1 MRIAVLHP
9 YPVSG
14 RAVGGVTRLHAL
26 VRHLAPRHR
35 VTVLAHAGEDP
46 ASDAEAVRELAEIGV
61 KQLLFPRPGAGAV
74 KRLSWVLGRSP
85 YAVAYNRNPG
95 LADALA
101 SLERE
106 EGLDAVH
113 VELSYMAPFLARL
126 QPRTV
131 RILAEQETMSL
142 ALDRLRRVPFAGR
155 TPFERYLPLE
165 KGKVRRFEA
174 EHLRSFQLLYG
185 ISGTEASWLAART
198 GRRVGILPH
207 VVATRTFVP
216 AAGEPTEPTVL
227 FVGNFLHRPNLH
239 GLTWFLES
247 VWPGVRAAMPLARL
261 EAVGPGLTEAWRRE
275 HERDGVLAPG
285 RVENLVERYQQAA
298 VFVNPIRTGGGM
310 RGKVLEAFS
319 CGRPVVSTPM
329 GMEGIDAEPGRHHL
343 EADEPRDFAGAVVR
357 YLSDAGLRRA
367 HGRAA
372 RELVDRLYDPSVVFT
387 RLEDDALEAVSR
399 SGR

>member
-1 MRIAVLHP
+1 VRIAVLHP
-9 YPVSG
+9 YPVSR

-46 ASDAEAVRELAEIGV
+46 DSDAEAVRELAEIGV
-61 KQLLFPRPGAGAV
+61 RQLLFPRPGAGAA

-85 YAVAYNRNPG
+85 YAVAYNRNPD

-101 SLERE
+101 ALERE
-106 EGLDAVH
+106 EGLDAAH

-126 QPRTV
+126 RSRTV

-198 GRRVGILPH
+198 GRPVGILPH

-216 AAGEPTEPTVL
+216 TAGEPDEPKVL

-247 VWPGVRAAMPLARL
+247 VWPAVRAAMPLARL

-275 HERDGVLAPG
+275 HARDGVLAPG
-285 RVENLVERYQQAA
+285 RVEDLVERYQQAA

-343 EADEPRDFAGAVVR
+343 EADEPRAFASAVVR
-357 YLSDAGLRRA
+357 YLSDADLRRA

-399 SGR
+399 SGS

>member
-1 MRIAVLHP
+1 MKIAVLHP

-35 VTVLAHAGEDP
+35 VTVLAHAGQDP
-46 ASDAEAVRELAEIGV
+46 SADTEAVRELAEIGV
-61 KQLLFPRPGAGAV
+61 RQLLFPRPGAGAGR
-74 KRLSWVLGRSP
+74 RLSWVLGRSP

-95 LADALA
+95 LADALTA
-101 SLERE
+101 LERE

-113 VELSYMAPFLARL
+113 VELSYMAPFLAGL
-126 QPRTV
+126 QARTV

-142 ALDRLRRVPFAGR
+142 ALDRLRRVPFADR
-155 TPFERYLPLE
+155 TLFEHYVGLE

-174 EHLRSFQLLYG
+174 EALRDFELLYG
-185 ISGTEASWLAART
+185 ISGTEAAWLAGRT
-198 GRRVGILPH
+198 GRPVGVLPH

-216 AAGEPTEPTVL
+216 AAGEPTAPKVL

-239 GLTWFLES
+239 GLSWFLDS
-247 VWPGVRAAMPLARL
+247 VWPAVRAAIPRARL
-261 EAVGPGLTEAWRRE
+261 EAVGPGLTETWRRE
-275 HERDGVLAPG
+275 HEKDGVLAPG
-285 RVENLVERYQQAA
+285 RVEDLVRRYQQAA

-310 RGKVLEAFS
+310 RGKVLEAFA
-319 CGRPVVSTPM
+319 CARPVVSTPM
-329 GMEGIDAEPGRHHL
+329 GMEGIDAEPDRHHL
-343 EADEPRDFAGAVVR
+343 EANAPQAFANAVVR
-357 YLSDAGLRRA
+357 YLNDADLRRA

-372 RELVDRLYDPSVVFT
+372 RDLVDRLYDPAVVFA
-387 RLEDDALEAVSR
+387 RLENDVLEAVSR

>member
-9 YPVSG
+9 YPVSR

-35 VTVLAHAGEDP
+35 VTVLAHAGEDT
-46 ASDAEAVRELAEIGV
+46 ASDAEAVRELADIGV
-61 KQLLFPRPGAGAV
+61 RQLLFPRPRAGALT
-74 KRLSWVLGRSP
+74 RLSWVLGRSP

-95 LADALA
+95 LASALA
-101 SLERE
+101 ALERE

-113 VELSYMAPFLARL
+113 VELSYMAPFLTKL
-126 QPRTV
+126 QRRTV

-142 ALDRLRRVPFAGR
+142 ALDRLRRVPIARR
-155 TPFERYLPLE
+155 TPFEHYVLLE

-174 EHLRSFQLLYG
+174 AALRSFQVLYG
-185 ISGTEASWLAART
+185 ISGTEAAWLAART
-198 GRRVGILPH
+198 GRHVGVLPH

-216 AAGEPTEPTVL
+216 NADEPTEPKVL

-239 GLTWFLES
+239 GLTWFLDS
-247 VWPGVRAAMPLARL
+247 VWPAVRAAAPHARL

-275 HERDGVLAPG
+275 HERDGVLTPG
-285 RVENLVERYQQAA
+285 RVEDLVERYQQAA

-310 RGKVLEAFS
+310 RGKVLEAFA

-329 GMEGIDAEPGRHHL
+329 GMEGIDADPDRHHL
-343 EADEPRDFAGAVVR
+343 EADEPRAFASAVVR
-357 YLSDAGLRRA
+357 YLNDSDLRRA

-372 RELVDRLYDPSVVFT
+372 RDLVDRLYDPSVVFA
-387 RLEDDALEAVSR
+387 RLENDALEAVSR

>member
-1 MRIAVLHP
+1 MRIAILHP
-9 YPVSG
+9 YPVCG

-46 ASDAEAVRELAEIGV
+46 ASDAEAVRELAEMGV
-61 KQLLFPRPGAGAV
+61 KQALFPRPGAGLV

-85 YAVAYNRNPG
+85 YAVEYNRNPD
-95 LADALA
+95 LADALTD
-101 SLERE
+101 LERV
-106 EGLDAVH
+106 EGLDVVH
-113 VELSYMAPFLARL
+113 VELSYMSPFLARL
-126 QPRTV
+126 HPRTV

-142 ALDRLRRVPFAGR
+142 SLDRLRRVPFTRR
-155 TPFERYLPLE
+155 TLFEHYVGLE

-174 EHLRSFQLLYG
+174 ETLRSFQILYG
-185 ISGTEASWLAART
+185 ISGTEAAWLAGKT
-198 GRRVGILPH
+198 GRPVGVLPH
-207 VVATRTFVP
+207 IVATRRFVP
-216 AAGEPTEPTVL
+216 APEEPTAAKVL

-239 GLTWFLES
+239 GLGWFLER
-247 VWPGVRAAMPLARL
+247 VWPGVRAAVPEARL

-275 HERDGVLAPG
+275 RERDGVIAPG

-310 RGKVLEAFS
+310 RGKVLEAFA

-329 GMEGIDAEPGRHHL
+329 GMEGIDAEPDRHHL
-343 EADEPRDFAGAVVR
+343 EVDEPRAFANAVVR
-357 YLSDAGLRRA
+357 YLKDADLRRA

-372 RELVDRLYDPSVVFT
+372 RTLAERLYDPSVVFA
-387 RLEDDALEAVSR
+387 RLEEDALEAVSR
-399 SGR
+399 SGN

>member
-9 YPVSG
+9 YPVSR

-35 VTVLAHAGEDP
+35 VTVLAHSGEDP
-46 ASDAEAVRELAEIGV
+46 DSDAEAVRELADIGV
-61 KQLLFPRPGAGAV
+61 RQLLFPRPGAGALT
-74 KRLSWVLGRSP
+74 RLSWVLGRSP
-85 YAVAYNRNPG
+85 YAVAYNRNPA

-101 SLERE
+101 ALERE
-106 EGLDAVH
+106 EGLDAAH
-113 VELSYMAPFLARL
+113 VELSYMAPFLAGLR
-126 QPRTV
+126 PRTV

-142 ALDRLRRVPFAGR
+142 ALDRLRKVPFADR
-155 TPFERYLPLE
+155 TLFEHYVGLE

-174 EHLRSFQLLYG
+174 KALRTFQVLYG
-185 ISGTEASWLAART
+185 ISRTEAAWLAERT
-198 GRRVGILPH
+198 GRAVGVLPH

-216 AAGEPTEPTVL
+216 AAVEPVEPKVL

-239 GLTWFLES
+239 GLTWFLDG
-247 VWPGVRAAMPLARL
+247 VWPAVRAAAPLARL
-261 EAVGPGLTEAWRRE
+261 EAVGPGLTEAWRSQ
-275 HERDGVLAPG
+275 HERNGVLAPG
-285 RVENLVERYQQAA
+285 RVEDLVERYQQAA
-298 VFVNPIRTGGGM
+298 VFINPIRTGGGM

-343 EADEPRDFAGAVVR
+343 EANDPMDFSGAVVR
-357 YLSDAGLRRA
+357 YLSDADLRRA

-387 RLEDDALEAVSR
+387 RLENDALEAVSR
-399 SGR
+399 SGS